1 MRRPAVAL
9 RTDCRGG
16 SCDRLRK
23 SGCASRTWR
32 RFVRPPR
39 PDELWPTRMDA
50 LVHDRYGRAHVCM
63 QAQRFA
69 IHRCASP
76 SFNDGD
82 YRDASHV
89 QNSRRWCCR
98 SRSGLR
104 WGFLSPSLP
113 LRSHRVRR
121 CEDLAQSSSKIDV
134 TPSCGQAWPRRSA
147 SGSGSLSRGAF
158 HRAWKLAVK
167 SPRKR
172 LIQSV
177 LDRREAEDGEP
188 KRVDVSGDRRVGR
201 GGDKPRVVTAR
212 VLSRGPTRRRGA
224 RRGFRRDAAPSS

>member
-1 MRRPAVAL
+1 MAESCGCARPRPLRPRPRVHARAAL
-9 RTDCRGG
+9 RDPPL
-16 SCDRLRK
+16 RLAEFQRRRL
-23 SGCASRTWR
+23 SGRFPCAKFASM
-32 RFVRPPR
+32 V
-39 PDELWPTRMDA
+39 LSLA
-50 LVHDRYGRAHVCM
+50 LGA
-63 QAQRFA
+63 ALGLSLALIAFA
-69 IHRCASP
+69 IT
-76 SFNDGD
+76 
-82 YRDASHV
+82 
-89 QNSRRWCCR
+89 
-98 SRSGLR
+98 
-104 WGFLSPSLP
+104 
-113 LRSHRVRR
+113 RVRR

-224 RRGFRRDAAPSS
+224 RRGFRRDAAPS